1 MSSLHFDITADNS
14 GAVRSFEQI
23 QESVRRTSAAVQAG
37 GGDVGKLMQALK
49 AVGSAGDLSK
59 VAASAQAMSAAAKEG
74 TQAVNA
80 QTAALKKQ
88 EGEMGAVSE
97 AFKRAYEG
105 VSGEKLSAIKASI
118 ETQLGVVRELEL
130 KYKDVQ
136 AAMKGVEDAARR
148 KAMQSQLQSAKAE
161 IDAEKAALQG
171 LQARYKEM
179 SEGSLVSFRTR
190 LMQVTNEMAAMR
202 LAGEQNTAAYKK
214 LEGEMERLGTTYRQV
229 QQLRQ
234 QLSTGA
240 TQTAAL
246 LQGVQGLAGAYS
258 MATGVVSMFTKDQ
271 EKLAQVQTKLQSVMA
286 ILMGLQQAQV
296 ALHSTSAF
304 RLQTLTKLQQWW
316 NNLLDIARGK
326 TVANTAAEVANTA
339 AKNAG
344 AAASTGAAVAQG
356 AQTAAA
362 VAGTAANITLAGALR
377 AVGAAIASIP
387 VIGWVVAGLS
397 ALVAV
402 VVQLNKHQEKLN
414 RNIKAYNAEIVA
426 EQQEISK
433 LFDKLRKAEEG
444 TKGWQKARDAIMSKY
459 GSYLSQL
466 DAEVASLRDVE
477 AAYQAVSQAARKAA
491 QERALAKVTED
502 ANAEYVE
509 SVGEV
514 RTGLYRQA
522 ESALKKQGKGEAQSL
537 ALSFVDEFTN
547 AVLDGRNYGE
557 VLKKYGLSEADFTKS
572 TTYTTSAGT
581 PYTITEE
588 NRIATEV
595 VPALQ
600 QASRTYAN
608 ATEQARAMFDTVA
621 EEDAEAV
628 KKNLEHWKSEKE
640 RNEALYNSL
649 STDELDSAKAKEYIA
664 AIEEADRQIA
674 KYSLSP
680 KSSSTASAQTKAEG
694 KAEKDFEVL
703 QRENQRAQLALME
716 EGRAKKLAQIEAEY
730 EERLRV
736 VKEKETEMLKAGA
749 LSAEEQAALDE
760 ARTLAAQQRE
770 KAVKDVYADEAKA
783 MRDYLRQYGSF
794 AQQRQAIEEEYAA
807 KISAASS
814 DGERMALQRQKE
826 IALQGV
832 ESNAVSQQIDWYTVF
847 GNVGN
852 IFGKALQPLIDKLLA
867 YTKSPAFA
875 KQDAASQQK
884 IVEAIGNLRKQAGQT
899 GAVGWQDLA
908 ADITA
913 YQQAVKEAIEAQNE
927 SAALEA
933 KIAPLLEAAKAR
945 LASGD
950 TGAQSE
956 IDAYNAQLAESSQR
970 VVEAQNKQRV
980 SGTQLAQTS
989 EALMEPMDE
998 IGTFLKGSG
1007 LTQLNS
1013 LWGAFNKLRGGV
1025 SGLKGLS
1032 KSEESKP
1039 GENAGEDLGDGMKA
1053 VIDEGAAAAGE
1064 SLANAGG
1071 NMSDAINK
1079 AAEDESKAGKIINET
1094 LGESLSSAGFIA
1106 QIVGA
1111 VLQILDIL
1119 KEGIGALVSD
1129 LIDTVLN
1136 AVAGILDNIL
1146 TGDFLEQIGSSL
1158 LSGVGGILDA
1168 VTFGGFSSWFGNGS
1182 SDKNLERDLERL
1194 ANVNEALTEAVDN
1207 LADVMS
1213 DATTSLSEAQEA
1225 YELAM
1230 ADLAANETNLQES
1243 MQRASSA
1250 YSNGVLGIGG
1260 SHSSGSKIDANMTAS
1275 DWRAISNAVG
1285 KSVTSASDFF
1295 SLTSEEMWNAA
1306 TYASTAY
1313 AKLKDL
1319 ADDGYADAAQFMDE
1333 YIALW
1338 QEVED
1343 TQEEYWEKLTATNFD
1358 SIESS
1363 FRSLLADMN
1372 SNASDFA
1379 AAFEEMM
1386 LEAVI
1391 NSLMA
1396 DKYASM
1402 LESWYEEFAEAMESD
1417 GGLSA
1422 SEKEA
1427 LKESYMSIYSSA
1439 NEELQ
1444 ELIDALGIDTDL
1456 IEEGGTSAWTSMGQD
1471 TADELN
1477 GRFTALQI
1485 AGEEVSAYTSAMADT
1500 LTTISTLQSGAGNTL
1515 SEMRNLMVTGNGYLE
1530 DVVKYSKLAYN
1541 EQTSLL
1547 TQIKDSVAKL

>member
-14 GAVRSFEQI
+14 GAVKSFEQI

-37 GGDVGKLMQALK
+37 GGDVDKLMQALK

-88 EGEMGAVSE
+88 EGELGAVSE

-105 VSGEKLSAIKASI
+105 VAGEKLSSIKASI

-136 AAMKGVEDAARR
+136 AAMKGVEDTAKR

-258 MATGVVSMFTKDQ
+258 MATGIVSMFTKDQ
-271 EKLAQVQTKLQSVMA
+271 EKLAQVQTKLQSIMA
-286 ILMGLQQAQV
+286 VLMGLQQAQV

-316 NNLLDIARGK
+316 NDLLDIARGK

-339 AKNAG
+339 AKNAS
-344 AAASTGAAVAQG
+344 AAASTGAAVAQS
-356 AQTAAA
+356 AQTASA

-377 AVGAAIASIP
+377 AVGAAIVSIP
-387 VIGWVVAGLS
+387 AIGWVVAGLS
-397 ALVAV
+397 ALVAA
-402 VVQLNKHQEKLN
+402 VVQLNKHHEKLN
-414 RNIKAYNAEIVA
+414 KNIKAYNAEIVA
-426 EQQEISK
+426 EQAEISK
-433 LFDKLRKAEEG
+433 LFGRLRKAEEG
-444 TKGWQKARDAIMSKY
+444 TKGWQTAREAIMSKY

-466 DAEVASLRDVE
+466 DAEVASLCDVE

-491 QERALAKVTED
+491 QERALAKVTEE

-509 SVGEV
+509 SLGAK
-514 RTGLYRQA
+514 RQTLYNRA
-522 ESALKKQGKGEAQSL
+522 VSAFSKKGKGSEAQSL
-537 ALSFVDEFTN
+537 ALSFVDEFAS
-547 AVLDGRNYGE
+547 AVLDGKSYEE
-557 VLKKYGLSEADFTKS
+557 VMKKYGLTKEDFQSSYTFTSSTGAPSTISTGIDPADFAMS
-572 TTYTTSAGT
+572 FMESADT
-581 PYTITEE
+581 LAKT
-588 NRIATEV
+588 
-595 VPALQ
+595 
-600 QASRTYAN
+600 
-608 ATEQARAMFDTVA
+608 TEQARAMFASVA
-621 EEDAEAV
+621 EEDADAI
-628 KKNLEHWKSEKE
+628 KKDLEFWKRQKE
-640 RNEALYNSL
+640 ENESLYNAL
-649 STDELDSAKAKEYIA
+649 PTEELGGEDA
-664 AIEEADRQIA
+664 ARYKHLIEEADEQIA
-674 KYSLSP
+674 KYTLSA
-680 KSSSTASAQTKAEG
+680 KSSSTASAQAKAEE
-694 KAEKDFEVL
+694 KAEKDLETIL
-703 QRENQRAQLALME
+703 RENQRAQLALME
-716 EGRAKKLAQIEAEY
+716 EGRAKKLAQIDAEY
-730 EERLRV
+730 DERLRV
-736 VKEKETEMLKAGA
+736 VKERESEMLRAGA
-749 LSAEEQAALDE
+749 LGAEEQAALDE
-760 ARTLAAQQRE
+760 ARVLAAQQRE
-770 KAVKDVYADEAKA
+770 ASIKAVYADEARA
-783 MRDYLRQYGSF
+783 MQDYLRQYGTF
-794 AQQRQAIEEEYAA
+794 AQQRQAIEDEYAE
-807 KISAASS
+807 KISKATSE
-814 DGERMALQRQKE
+814 GERMALYRQKE
-826 IALQGV
+826 VALQGV
-832 ESNAVSQQIDWYTVF
+832 ESNAASQQIDWYTVF
-847 GNVGN
+847 GNVGS
-852 IFGKALQPLIDKLLA
+852 IFGKAMQPVIDKLLA

-875 KQDAASQQK
+875 AQDAASQQK
-884 IVEAIGNLRKQAGQT
+884 IVEAIGNLRAQSGLT
-899 GAVGWQDLA
+899 GDVGWKDLA
-908 ADITA
+908 SNITA
-913 YQQAVKEAIEAQNE
+913 YQQAVRDAIAAQNE

-933 KIAPLLEAAKAR
+933 DILPLLNEAKEQ

-950 TGAQSE
+950 TGAQS
-956 IDAYNAQLAESSQR
+956 DVNAYNALLASSAKQVTEAQERQR
-970 VVEAQNKQRV
+970 VA
-980 SGTQLAQTS
+980 STQLAQTS
-989 EALMEPMDE
+989 EALMRPMDE
-998 IGTFLKGSG
+998 IGTFLASAG
-1007 LTQLNS
+1007 LTNLEN
-1013 LWGAFNKLRGGV
+1013 LWGAFNRLAGGIE
-1025 SGLKGLS
+1025 GLKGIS
-1032 KSEESKP
+1032 K
-1039 GENAGEDLGDGMKA
+1039 AGEA
-1053 VIDEGAAAAGE
+1053 
-1064 SLANAGG
+1064 LANAGG
-1071 NMSDAINK
+1071 EMGGAISE
-1079 AAEDESKAGKIINET
+1079 AAETTSTVGDVVGET
-1094 LGESLSSAGFIA
+1094 LGESLSNAGFIA

-1119 KEGIGALVSD
+1119 KEGIGTLISD
-1129 LIDTVLN
+1129 LIDTVLS
-1136 AVAGILDNIL
+1136 AVDGILDNVL
-1146 TGDFLEQIGSSL
+1146 SGDFLVQIGSTVV
-1158 LSGVGGILDA
+1158 SGVGGILDT
-1168 VTFGGFSSWFGNGS
+1168 VTFGGFSSLFGGGS

-1207 LADVMS
+1207 LAEVMS
-1213 DATTSLSEAQEA
+1213 DTTTSLSEAQEA

-1230 ADLAANETNLQES
+1230 TDLAANEANTQES
-1243 MQRASSA
+1243 MQRAASA
-1250 YSNGVLGIGG
+1250 YSNGFLGIGG
-1260 SHSSGSKIDANMTAS
+1260 HSSSASKINLGMSAS
-1275 DWRAISNAVG
+1275 DWQAISAAVG

-1295 SLTSEEMWNAA
+1295 NLSSEEMWKAA

-1319 ADDGYADAAQFMDE
+1319 ADNGYKDAAQFMDE
-1333 YIALW
+1333 YITLW

-1343 TQEEYWEKLTATNFD
+1343 AQEEYWEKLTATNFD

-1363 FRSLLADMN
+1363 FRSLLVDMN

-1379 AAFEEMM
+1379 AAFEDMM
-1386 LEAVI
+1386 LNAVV

-1396 DKYASM
+1396 DKYAAM

-1422 SEKEA
+1422 SEKAA

-1444 ELIDALGIDTDL
+1444 EMIDALGIDTDL
-1456 IEEGGTSAWTSMGQD
+1456 IEEGGTSSWTSMGQD

-1500 LTTISTLQSGAGNTL
+1500 LTTISLLQSGQGDTL
-1515 SEMRNLMVTGNGYLE
+1515 SEMRNLMLAGNGYLE
-1530 DVVKYSKLAYN
+1530 DVVKYSKLAYS

-1547 TQIKDSVAKL
+1547 SQIKDSVAKL

>member
-14 GAVRSFEQI
+14 GAVKSFEQI

-37 GGDVGKLMQALK
+37 GGDVDKLMQALK

-88 EGEMGAVSE
+88 EGELGAVSE

-136 AAMKGVEDAARR
+136 AAMKGVEDAAKR
-148 KAMQSQLQSAKAE
+148 KAVQSQLQSAKAE

-344 AAASTGAAVAQG
+344 AAASTGAAVAQT

-362 VAGTAANITLAGALR
+362 TAGTAANITLAGALR

-387 VIGWVVAGLS
+387 AIGWIVAGLS

-414 RNIKAYNAEIVA
+414 KNIKAYNAEIVA
-426 EQQEISK
+426 EQTETSK

-491 QERALAKVTED
+491 QERALTKVTEE
-502 ANAEYVE
+502 ANAEYVK

-522 ESALKKQGKGEAQSL
+522 ESALKKQGKDNAQSL
-537 ALSFVDEFTN
+537 ALSFVDEFAN
-547 AVLDGRNYGE
+547 AVLDGKNYSG
-557 VLKKYGLSEADFTKS
+557 VLKKYGLSEADFTKT

-581 PYTITEE
+581 PYAITEA
-588 NRIATEV
+588 NRIATEI

-600 QASRTYAN
+600 QALDKNNR
-608 ATEQARAMFDTVA
+608 ATEQARAMLASSA
-621 EEDAEAV
+621 EEDAEAI
-628 KKNLEHWKSEKE
+628 KKDLEFWKRQKE
-640 RNEALYNSL
+640 ENEALYNAL
-649 STDELDSAKAKEYIA
+649 TTEELGGEDA
-664 AIEEADRQIA
+664 ARYRRLIEEADRQIA

-680 KSSSTASAQTKAEG
+680 KSSSTASTQTKAED
-694 KAEKDFEVL
+694 KAEKDFETL

-716 EGRAKKLAQIEAEY
+716 EGREKKLAQINAEY

-736 VKEKETEMLKAGA
+736 VKEKEAEMLKAGT
-749 LSAEEQAALDE
+749 LSAEEQATLDE

-770 KAVKDVYADEAKA
+770 KAIKDVYADEAKA

-807 KISAASS
+807 KISAAGSE
-814 DGERMALQRQKE
+814 GERMALQRQKE
-826 IALQGV
+826 VALQGV

-899 GAVGWQDLA
+899 GTVGWQDLA

-913 YQQAVKEAIEAQNE
+913 YQQAVKETIEAQNE

-956 IDAYNAQLAESSQR
+956 IDAYNAQLAASAQR
-970 VVEAQNKQRV
+970 VVEAQGKQRV

-998 IGTFLKGSG
+998 IGAFLKGTG
-1007 LTQLNS
+1007 LSQLSS
-1013 LWGAFNKLRGGV
+1013 LWGAFNRLQGGIKGLQGV
-1025 SGLKGLS
+1025 SKAGKTEDTETG
-1032 KSEESKP
+1032 ESIADEV
-1039 GENAGEDLGDGMKA
+1039 GAA
-1053 VIDEGAAAAGE
+1053 VVEGAADAGE
-1064 SLANAGG
+1064 TLADAGG
-1071 NMSDAINK
+1071 NMGEAIDK
-1079 AAEDESKAGKIINET
+1079 AADSTSKAGEVINES
-1094 LGESLSSAGFIA
+1094 LGDALSSAGFIA

-1119 KEGIGALVSD
+1119 KEGIGSLVSD
-1129 LIDTVLN
+1129 LLDTVLN

-1146 TGDFLEQIGSSL
+1146 TGEFLEQIGTSL

-1168 VTFGGFSSWFGNGS
+1168 VTFGGFSSWFGGS

-1207 LADVMS
+1207 LAEVMS
-1213 DATTSLSEAQEA
+1213 DATTSLSEAQAA

-1230 ADLAANETNLQES
+1230 TDLAANEANTQES
-1243 MQRASSA
+1243 MQRAASA
-1250 YSNGVLGIGG
+1250 YSNGFLGIGG
-1260 SHSSGSKIDANMTAS
+1260 EHSSAYEINSNMTAS
-1275 DWRAISNAVG
+1275 DWEAISAAVG

-1295 SLTSEEMWNAA
+1295 NLTSEEMWNAA

-1319 ADDGYADAAQFMDE
+1319 ADNGYADAAQFMDE

-1343 TQEEYWEKLTATNFD
+1343 AQEEYFEKLTATNFD
-1358 SIESS
+1358 SVESS

-1379 AAFEEMM
+1379 AAFEDMM
-1386 LEAVI
+1386 LDAVI

-1402 LESWYEEFAEAMESD
+1402 LESWYQQFAEAMESD

-1456 IEEGGTSAWTSMGQD
+1456 IEEGGTSSWTSMGQD

-1500 LTTISTLQSGAGNTL
+1500 LSTISTLQSGAGNTL

>member
-14 GAVRSFEQI
+14 GAVKSFEQI

-37 GGDVGKLMQALK
+37 GGDVDKLMQALK

-88 EGEMGAVSE
+88 EGELGAVSE

-130 KYKDVQ
+130 KFKDVQ
-136 AAMKGVEDAARR
+136 AAMKGVEDAAKR

-271 EKLAQVQTKLQSVMA
+271 EKLAQVQTKLQSIMA
-286 ILMGLQQAQV
+286 VLMGLQQAQV

-344 AAASTGAAVAQG
+344 AAASTGAAVAQA

-362 VAGTAANITLAGALR
+362 TAGTAANITLAGALR

-387 VIGWVVAGLS
+387 AIGWIVAGLS

-402 VVQLNKHQEKLN
+402 VVQLNKHQENLN
-414 RNIKAYNAEIVA
+414 KNIKTYNAEIVA
-426 EQQEISK
+426 EQTEISK

-491 QERALAKVTED
+491 QERALAKVTEE
-502 ANAEYVE
+502 ANAEYVK

-547 AVLDGRNYGE
+547 AVLDGKNYE
-557 VLKKYGLSEADFTKS
+557 DVLRKYGLSEADFTKT

-581 PYTITEE
+581 PYTLTEA
-588 NRIATEV
+588 NRIATEI
-595 VPALQ
+595 VPALR
-600 QASRTYAN
+600 QALDKN
-608 ATEQARAMFDTVA
+608 NKATEQNRAMFDTVA
-621 EEDAEAV
+621 EEDAEAI
-628 KKNLEHWKSEKE
+628 KKDLEFWKRQKE
-640 RNEALYNSL
+640 ENEALYNAL
-649 STDELDSAKAKEYIA
+649 TTEELGGEDA
-664 AIEEADRQIA
+664 ARYKRLIEEADRQIA
-674 KYSLSP
+674 KYSLSS
-680 KSSSTASAQTKAEG
+680 KSSPMASAQTKAES
-694 KAEKDFEVL
+694 KAEKDFETL

-736 VKEKETEMLKAGA
+736 VKEKEAEMLKAGA
-749 LSAEEQAALDE
+749 LSAEEQATLDE

-770 KAVKDVYADEAKA
+770 KAIKDVYADEAKA

-807 KISAASS
+807 KISAAGSE
-814 DGERMALQRQKE
+814 GERMALQRQKE
-826 IALQGV
+826 VALQGV

-847 GNVGN
+847 GDVGN
-852 IFGKALQPLIDKLLA
+852 IFGKALQPLVDKLLA

-913 YQQAVKEAIEAQNE
+913 YQQAVKDAIEAQNE

-956 IDAYNAQLAESSQR
+956 IDAYNAQLAESAQR
-970 VVEAQNKQRV
+970 VVEAQSKQRV

-998 IGTFLKGSG
+998 IGQFLAGSG
-1007 LTQLNS
+1007 LTQLSS
-1013 LWGAFNKLRGGV
+1013 LWGAFNRLQGGIKGLQGV
-1025 SGLKGLS
+1025 SKAGKP
-1032 KSEESKP
+1032 EE
-1039 GENAGEDLGDGMKA
+1039 GAGEDLGDGMEA
-1053 VIDEGAAAAGE
+1053 IIDEGAAAAGE

-1079 AAEDESKAGKIINET
+1079 AADSTSKAGEVVNES
-1094 LGESLSSAGFIA
+1094 LGDALSSAGFIA

-1119 KEGIGALVSD
+1119 KEGIGSLVSD

-1146 TGDFLEQIGSSL
+1146 SGEFLEQIGTSL

-1168 VTFGGFSSWFGNGS
+1168 VTFGGFSSWFGGS

-1207 LADVMS
+1207 LAEVMS

-1230 ADLAANETNLQES
+1230 ADLAANEANTQES
-1243 MQRASSA
+1243 MQRAASA
-1250 YSNGVLGIGG
+1250 YSNGFLGIGG
-1260 SHSSGSKIDANMTAS
+1260 EHSSAYEINSNMTAS
-1275 DWRAISNAVG
+1275 DWQAISNAVG

-1295 SLTSEEMWNAA
+1295 SLTSEEMWKAS

-1319 ADDGYADAAQFMDE
+1319 ADNGYADAAQFMDE

-1343 TQEEYWEKLTATNFD
+1343 AQEEYFEKLTATNFD

-1402 LESWYEEFAEAMESD
+1402 LESWYQQFAEAMESD

-1456 IEEGGTSAWTSMGQD
+1456 IEEGGTSSWTSMGQD